1 MFSQRPL
8 AQLVRSYPILRH
20 VDIYDRQ
27 SFIRAYILDNVII
40 CIFMYVLLYTALWYA
55 NKVIKRIKKSN
66 EDLSAILKENQMKLD
81 DLITLKKKKAEYE
94 EIIVKAKGTQKVTVE
109 QLESEMKK
117 LSTELLAAT
126 YKMNELEKVVEKMIF
141 SASARRDAA
150 FCRLTSEFEKLKM
163 AKKTK
168 QRVNHSG
175 ESKSSNRLSHH
186 PCHPNPH
193 LESMGSLLVDRSV
206 DKLLQSQSQR
216 KTKSDSNNSG
226 FFDEVYSSTNS
237 SQRSHSHTDR
247 RVSTQHADLRD
258 MEKRNRHRRPRRRLY
273 RRLNRPLSR
282 RYRRL
287 YHGKSFSLKCNP
299 TICNMY
305 EISPTYFENLTPF
318 TRSLLEIGW
327 KFVNSM

>member
-193 LESMGSLLVDRSV
+193 LE
-206 DKLLQSQSQR
+206 
-216 KTKSDSNNSG
+216 
-226 FFDEVYSSTNS
+226 
-237 SQRSHSHTDR
+237 TDR

>member
-55 NKVIKRIKKSN
+55 NK
-66 EDLSAILKENQMKLD
+66 
-81 DLITLKKKKAEYE
+81 
-94 EIIVKAKGTQKVTVE
+94 KGTQKVTVE

-237 SQRSHSHTDR
+237 SQRSRSHTDR
-247 RVSTQHADLRD
+247 RVSTQHDLRD

-273 RRLNRPLSR
+273 RRLNRHLSH